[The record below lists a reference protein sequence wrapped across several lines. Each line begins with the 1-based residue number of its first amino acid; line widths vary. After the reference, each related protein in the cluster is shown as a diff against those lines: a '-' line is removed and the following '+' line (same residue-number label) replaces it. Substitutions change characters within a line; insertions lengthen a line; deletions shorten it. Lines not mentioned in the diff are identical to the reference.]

1 MIRYKYK
8 SEMTIFIQVYT
19 MLLQLVEQY
28 NQRSS

>member
-19 MLLQLVEQY
+19 MLQLVEQY